1 MWVVLLYMSKEV
13 FTAFR
18 REPFLEVPQRRDHV
32 ESRIDLIKSNKQIK
46 KKFSYKLNETGHACL
61 DSLENVSAPKSHS
74 LKYEPLIL
82 RS

>member
-18 REPFLEVPQRRDHV
+18 REPFLEAPQRRDHV

-46 KKFSYKLNETGHACL
+46 KKIQL
-61 DSLENVSAPKSHS
+61 
-74 LKYEPLIL
+74 
-82 RS
+82 